1 MMIMMI
7 CWFANH
13 IFNELCSFRPGTVNM
28 FRKMVGLP
36 LRVIAESHRVR
47 GRKMTNHTYIVI
59 VTVFKTIQRKVP
71 FQILLTIIYFH
82 IMLSDAYFIF
92 LSMMMI
98 RRRRIDYM
106 NLELT
111 TPNSGN

>member
-1 MMIMMI
+1 MMIMMMG
-7 CWFANH
+7 WFANY
-13 IFNELCSFRPGTVNM
+13 IFNALCSLRPVTVNI

-36 LRVIAESHRVR
+36 LRVIAKSHRVR

-59 VTVFKTIQRKVP
+59 VTVFKTIQRKVH

-92 LSMMMI
+92 
-98 RRRRIDYM
+98 YQ
-106 NLELT
+106 
-111 TPNSGN
+111 